1 MAHEK
6 IEPRLAAY
14 IDQAKTRAASAG
26 MTAAAVDDIPVDVTI
41 SHYEDMRARADR
53 ERQSELDALDER
65 TRKSQQPLLA
75 KLKELKAPSIHA
87 HTLTNAVTTRL
98 TPRQITAVAEL
109 EQVRIVRLEALDNVT
124 CMQHSARVIEAIEA
138 RDDFHAS
145 GRGIRVAILDSGID
159 RNHPALLG
167 KVVDEISTSG
177 EAVNIPGNH
186 GTHVAGTVASNDAV
200 HRGIA
205 PQADLLN
212 IKVLTSAGGG
222 MPAGVIQGLDQAVRR
237 GALVANLSLG
247 WSEVFHGWVCN
258 NADCILCQAADN
270 AVQLG
275 VTVVVA
281 AGNEANAGAKPPFA
295 IRHPGAARNVITVA
309 AVDNAKTLAAF
320 SSIGPGSG
328 RLSAASPIRLTKPD
342 LAAPGVGIVS
352 SVLGN
357 GFAAFN
363 GTSMASPHVA
373 GLVALVLEKN
383 RALTPRMVKKLLEDS
398 CEPIQFAPNQVG
410 YGIINAY
417 SALLRATGASI
428 GLTATTTT

>member
-6 IEPRLAAY
+6 IEPRLAAF
-14 IDQAKTRAASAG
+14 IEQSKTRAASAG
-26 MTAAAVDDIPVDVTI
+26 LTAAAVDDIPVDVTI
-41 SHYEDMRARADR
+41 SHYEDIRARADR
-53 ERQSELDALDER
+53 DRDAEMAALDER
-65 TRKSQQPLLA
+65 TRQSQQPILE
-75 KLKELKAPSIHA
+75 KLRELKAPHVEA

-98 TPRQITAVAEL
+98 TPRQIQAIAEI
-109 EQVRIVRLEALDNVT
+109 EQVRLVRLEALDNVT
-124 CMQHSARVIEAIEA
+124 CMEHSARVIEAIEA

-145 GRGIRVAILDSGID
+145 GRGVRVAILDSGVD

-177 EAVNIPGNH
+177 EAVNVPGNH

-205 PQADLLN
+205 PQADLVN
-212 IKVLTSAGGG
+212 IKVLTAAGGG
-222 MPAGVIQGLDQAVRR
+222 APAAVIAGLEQAVRR

-258 NADCILCQAADN
+258 NADCTLCQAADN

-281 AGNEANAGAKPPFA
+281 AGNEGNAGAKPPFA
-295 IRHPGAARNVITVA
+295 VRHPGAARNVITVG
-309 AVDNAKTLAAF
+309 AVDNAKVLAAF
-320 SSIGPGSG
+320 SSLGPGSG
-328 RLSAASPIRLTKPD
+328 RLGAVSPIRLTKPD

-363 GTSMASPHVA
+363 GTSMATPHVT

-398 CEPIQFAPNQVG
+398 CEPLPFAPNEVG
-410 YGIINAY
+410 YGMINAY

-428 GLTATTTT
+428 GLTVTATT